1 MILAISSQPPKA
13 ATVEAEDE
21 LPEISESTVDSF
33 SQEVCSPT
41 AQ

>member
-1 MILAISSQPPKA
+1 MKSIAIPPPPAKV

-33 SQEVCSPT
+33 SQEVCSR
-41 AQ
+41 